1 MTRNAIP
8 WCLPHTNTAPY
19 QREYGIGLMKRE
31 FSERLSSMNNSS
43 EQDYTTHLKEGV
55 STCTDGKTQD
65 MARDKHEMHSVRPWY
80 VTIKLSANFLANKVA
95 LSRADVR
102 ILFGWQKLQNLDRL
116 SNLYLFALKRSAYW
130 ILWPLSNTP
139 LEQNQLRNPDLE
151 MHRNIVMILKTDS

>member
-31 FSERLSSMNNSS
+31 FRERLSSMNNSW
-43 EQDYTTHLKEGV
+43 EQDYTIHLKEGV

-65 MARDKHEMHSVRPWY
+65 MARDKHEMHSVRSWY
-80 VTIKLSANFLANKVA
+80 VTLKFSANFLANKVA

-102 ILFGWQKLQNLDRL
+102 ILFGW
-116 SNLYLFALKRSAYW
+116 KRSAYW

-151 MHRNIVMILKTDS
+151 MHRYIVMILKTDS